1 MRALCYGPDAP
12 AGLRLAETAEPV
24 PGADEALVA
33 VRAIAFNVGEV
44 VGLAERKQPG
54 DVLGWDAA
62 GVVVQPAA
70 DGSGPPAGARVVTFG
85 WAGGWA
91 ELRAVPTA
99 DLAVVPAEVDLG
111 AASTLPAAGVTA
123 LQVLRALGSVLGRR
137 VLVTGASGGV
147 GRFAVQLGALAGAEV
162 VASVSSLA
170 RATGLAELGAAEI
183 IVGLENLS
191 APVYA
196 IIGRGRR
203 PAAGRGDDVPGEGR
217 CRAVDRLGVRRTR
230 PAG

>member
-1 MRALCYGPDAP
+1 MRALCYDPDAP
-12 AGLRLAETAEPV
+12 AGLRLADTVEPV

-33 VRAIAFNVGEV
+33 IRAIALNVGEV
-44 VGLAERKQPG
+44 TGLAERKQPG

-70 DGSGPPAGARVVTFG
+70 DGSGPPAGAGVSTFG

-99 DLAVVPAEVDLG
+99 ELAVVPAGVDLG

-123 LQVLRALGSVLGRR
+123 LQVLRAMGSVLGRR
-137 VLVTGASGGV
+137 VRVTGASGGV
-147 GRFAVQLGALAGAEV
+147 GRFAVQLAALAGAEV
-162 VASVSSLA
+162 VASVSSPA

-183 IVGLENLS
+183 LVGLENLS
-191 APVYA
+191 APVYGIMDTVGGSQLA
-196 IIGRGRR
+196 RAGQFARTARR
-203 PAAGRGDDVPGEGR
+203 PSGAA
-217 CRAVDRLGVRRTR
+217 
-230 PAG
+230 PAGDR